1 MLLKISLAALGPA
14 QSQFHRSLRP
24 RAIGGILRAFIERHD
39 DVGTQVNLRLH
50 GTLRTKEVRRAIKM
64 RTKRHALL
72 ADFAEL
78 VQAENLEAAGI
89 GQNRPRPRHET
100 MQTAHLAH
108 GFDPGTQV
116 EVISIAEKNL
126 DSELFENILRH
137 AFDGRDGAHGHEYGG
152 FDLAVRSMQ
161 APGTRRAGTAL
172 DMELNGHCVF
182 ALRL

>member
-72 ADFAEL
+72 ADFAQL

-89 GQNRPRPRHET
+89 GKDRPRPRHET
-100 MQTAHLAH
+100 VQTAHLAY
-108 GFDPGTQV
+108 GFDSGTQV
-116 EVISIAEKNL
+116 EVIRIAEKNL
-126 DSELFENILRH
+126 HPELFENILGH
-137 AFDGRDGAHGHEYGG
+137 AFDRCYRADRHEDRG
-152 FDLAVRSMQ
+152 FNLAVRSEQ
-161 APGTRRAGTAL
+161 APGTRGAGAAL
-172 DMELNGHCVF
+172 DIELNGHCVF